1 MFLIFFLIIDINE
14 VLKHQKKVL
23 QNYLQHLMLRIKFI
37 LLLIQII
44 YFRIFHVQLHLIF
57 YLILILNYLIKLIIN
72 FNMIFVVVNVQ
83 DYLHILV
90 KSIKL
95 LMDIY
100 IQEQVNQN
108 YNGIIKQIKQQQQ
121 AIFLFV
127 QIHVH

>member
-14 VLKHQKKVL
+14 VLNHQKKVL
-23 QNYLQHLMLRIKFI
+23 RHYLQHLMSRIKFI

-121 AIFLFV
+121 AILLFV